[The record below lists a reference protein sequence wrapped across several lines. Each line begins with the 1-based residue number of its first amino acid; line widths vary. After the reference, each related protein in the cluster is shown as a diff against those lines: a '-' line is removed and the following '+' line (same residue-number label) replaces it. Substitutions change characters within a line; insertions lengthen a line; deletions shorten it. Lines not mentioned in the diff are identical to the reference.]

1 MRNRHNSQSQKVSSF
16 EKLDSETVDVVR
28 DDCSTLPN
36 TGYKLQ
42 QMVGAINIAR
52 NKTDDPE
59 LKLMFQKI
67 LRAGGVTLDV

>member
-1 MRNRHNSQSQKVSSF
+1 MRNRHNHQMQKISNI
-16 EKLDSETVDVVR
+16 EKLDSETVDVVM

-36 TGYKLQ
+36 TSYKLQ

-67 LRAGGVTLDV
+67 LRAGGVVLDV